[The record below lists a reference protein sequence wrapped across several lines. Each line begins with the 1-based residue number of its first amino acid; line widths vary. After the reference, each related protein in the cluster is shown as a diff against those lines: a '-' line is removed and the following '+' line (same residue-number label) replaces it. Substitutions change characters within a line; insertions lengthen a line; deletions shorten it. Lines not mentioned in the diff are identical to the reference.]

1 MKREFPQLFWGL
13 VALAVAL
20 LLAAFV
26 AAQAVQQARRSG
38 DEISVTGSAKV
49 GIVSDRAS
57 LSVTVSD
64 TQNTAQD
71 AYAAVQ
77 RGAAALGGFLTAQ
90 GVPEGEIL
98 RGGVQTEPVTY
109 TVTDDAGRSV
119 QRGAFKISRRFTV
132 QSADLN
138 RVQALAQNVG
148 TLIQQG
154 VPVSADPVQYLYTKL
169 ADVRLKLLADATR
182 DARERAQ
189 AIAQAS
195 GSGVGAVRSARMGV
209 FQITARNTVQADD
222 YGSFDTASREKDVT
236 AVVGVTF
243 AVR

>member
-1 MKREFPQLFWGL
+1 
-13 VALAVAL
+13 
-20 LLAAFV
+20 
-26 AAQAVQQARRSG
+26 
-38 DEISVTGSAKV
+38 
-49 GIVSDRAS
+49 VSDRAS
-57 LSVTVSD
+57 LSVAVSD
-64 TQNTAQD
+64 TQNTAQA

-77 RGAAALGGFLTAQ
+77 RGDTAL
-90 GVPEGEIL
+90 GEIL
-98 RGGVQTEPVTY
+98 RGGVQIEPVTY

-119 QRGAFKISRRFTV
+119 ERGAFKISRRFTV

-154 VPVSADPVQYLYTKL
+154 VPVSADPVQSLYTRL
-169 ADVRLKLLADATR
+169 ADVRLKLLADATK

-189 AIAQAS
+189 AIAEAS
-195 GSGVGAVRSARMGV
+195 GMGAVRSARMGV
-209 FQITARNTVQADD
+209 FQITPRNTVQTDD

>member
-1 MKREFPQLFWGL
+1 

-20 LLAAFV
+20 LLAAFI

-38 DEISVTGSAKV
+38 DEISVTGSARV
-49 GIVSDRAS
+49 GVVSDRAS
-57 LSVTVSD
+57 LSVVVSD
-64 TQNTAQD
+64 TQNTAQA

-77 RGAAALGGFLTAQ
+77 RGDTAL
-90 GVPEGEIL
+90 GEIL
-98 RGGVQTEPVTY
+98 RGGVQIEPVTY

-119 QRGAFKISRRFTV
+119 ERGAFKISRRFTV

-154 VPVSADPVQYLYTKL
+154 VPVSADPVQSLYTRL
-169 ADVRLKLLADATR
+169 ADVRLKLLADATK

-189 AIAQAS
+189 AIAEAS
-195 GSGVGAVRSARMGV
+195 GMGAVRSARMGV
-209 FQITARNTVQADD
+209 FQITPRNTVQTDD

>member
-1 MKREFPQLFWGL
+1 M
-13 VALAVAL
+13 ALAVAL
-20 LLAAFV
+20 LLAAFI

-38 DEISVTGSAKV
+38 DEISVTGSARV
-49 GIVSDRAS
+49 GIVSDWAS
-57 LSVTVSD
+57 LSVAVSD
-64 TQNTAQD
+64 TQNTAQA

-77 RGAAALGGFLTAQ
+77 RGDTAL
-90 GVPEGEIL
+90 GEIL
-98 RGGVQTEPVTY
+98 RGGVQIEPVTY

-119 QRGAFKISRRFTV
+119 ERGAFKISRRFTV

-154 VPVSADPVQYLYTKL
+154 VPVSADPVQSLYTRL
-169 ADVRLKLLADATR
+169 ADVRLKLLADATK

-189 AIAQAS
+189 AIAEAS
-195 GSGVGAVRSARMGV
+195 GSGMGAVRSARMGV
-209 FQITARNTVQADD
+209 FQITPRNTVQTDD